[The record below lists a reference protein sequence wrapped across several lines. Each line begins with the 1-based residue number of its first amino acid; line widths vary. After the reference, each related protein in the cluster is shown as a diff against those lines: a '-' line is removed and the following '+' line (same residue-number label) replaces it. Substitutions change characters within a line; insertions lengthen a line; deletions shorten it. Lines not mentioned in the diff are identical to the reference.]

1 MAPSQVGVV
10 IVNWNET
17 ECTLRCLRSLA
28 ASADVSL
35 LPVVVD
41 NASPQDPEPAL
52 RAEFPDVRIVRL
64 GRNRGFAAGCN
75 AGATA
80 ALDAGADQ
88 LLFLN
93 NDTQVELHALAT
105 LVAAGGRHPAT
116 ILAPK
121 IVYADEPARVWSAGG
136 VVERPWMINRH
147 VGEGEPAERHG
158 ESRRVDW
165 ASGCALFV
173 SAETFR
179 RLGPFDESYFMY
191 LEDLDWCLRGARLGI
206 ETWLVADAVVRH
218 EVSAS
223 AGRLPKPSVL
233 YYGCRNTYRVAF
245 RHNAGI
251 RRVRMAASVAVTVG
265 RLGLR
270 NAFWPGRRTDPLY
283 RARTRAI
290 LDFVRGRAGPLMA
303 PEP

>member
-17 ECTLRCLRSLA
+17 GRTVECLRSLA
-28 ASADVSL
+28 ASTHPSL
-35 LPVVVD
+35 AQVVVD
-41 NASPQDPEPAL
+41 NASPEDPEPAL
-52 RAEFPDVRIVRL
+52 RAEFPALRIVRL
-64 GRNRGFAAGCN
+64 ARNRGFAAGCN
-75 AGATA
+75 AGAAA
-80 ALDAGADQ
+80 ALDGGADH

-93 NDTQVELHALAT
+93 NDTQVEPDAVPA
-105 LVAAGGRHPAT
+105 LVAAAGRYPSA

-121 IVYADEPARVWSAGG
+121 IVYADEPGRVWSAGG
-136 VVERPWMINRH
+136 IVERPWMLNRH
-147 VGEGEPAERHG
+147 LGEGEPVERHA

-165 ASGCALFV
+165 ATGCALFV
-173 SAETFR
+173 TVDTYQ

-206 ETWLVADAVVRH
+206 ETRLVADAVVRH

-223 AGRLPKPSVL
+223 ANRMPRPSVF
-233 YYGCRNTYRVAF
+233 YYGCRNTYRLAF

-251 RRVRMAASVAVTVG
+251 RRVRMAWTVAVTVAK
-265 RLGLR
+265 LGLR
-270 NAFWPGRRTDPLY
+270 NALWPGKRADPMY

-290 LDFVRGRAGPLMA
+290 LDFVRGRSGPLIV

>member
-17 ECTLRCLRSLA
+17 DCTLRCLRSLA

-41 NASPQDPEPAL
+41 NGSPEDPEPAL
-52 RAEFPDVRIVRL
+52 RAEFPQVTVVRL
-64 GRNRGFAAGCN
+64 GRNRGYAAGCN
-75 AGATA
+75 AGAVA
-80 ALDAGADQ
+80 VLDRGVDS

-93 NDTQVELHALAT
+93 NDTQVEPDALAR
-105 LVAAGGRHPAT
+105 LVAADDQFPSA

-121 IVYADEPARVWSAGG
+121 IVYADAPGRVWSAGG
-136 VVERPWMINRH
+136 SVERPWMVNVH
-147 VGEGEPAERHG
+147 LGEGDPVERHRG
-158 ESRRVDW
+158 SRRVDW

-173 SAETFR
+173 SAATFR

-191 LEDLDWCLRGARLGI
+191 LEDLDWCLRGGRLGI
-206 ETWLVADAVVRH
+206 ETRLVADAVVRH

-223 AGRLPKPSVL
+223 AGRMPRPSVL

-245 RHNAGI
+245 RHNAGV
-251 RRVRMAASVAVTVG
+251 RRLRMAGSVALTVG
-265 RLGLR
+265 RLLLR
-270 NAFWPGRRTDPLY
+270 NAFWPSKRTDPLY

-290 LDFVRGRAGPLMA
+290 LDFVRGRGGPLMV